1 MARSGKMLVVLPFIL
16 EALRTYI
23 HRMMMLLLAFR
34 LNRTKHTSLILT
46 TKARGCCKKQLRN
59 LYEMGQLLS
68 STGRWRRVVLWY
80 RQVTSED
87 GRRRTITV
95 RVVDDVDLER
105 LAGPVPPGVQPLP
118 PLPPPPS
125 SSSSEDDESS
135 SSESDETE
143 SSSSSSSSSD
153 DESSEPVDYESLVI
167 AALAIALTLL
177 AGAIAMPR

>member
-1 MARSGKMLVVLPFIL
+1 M
-16 EALRTYI
+16 
-23 HRMMMLLLAFR
+23 
-34 LNRTKHTSLILT
+34 
-46 TKARGCCKKQLRN
+46 
-59 LYEMGQLLS
+59 
-68 STGRWRRVVLWY
+68 LWY

-95 RVVDDVDLER
+95 RVVDDVDLDG
-105 LAGPVPPGVQPLP
+105 LAGPVPPAGVQPLP
-118 PLPPPPS
+118 PLPPPSPS

-143 SSSSSSSSSD
+143 TSSSSSSSSD

>member
-1 MARSGKMLVVLPFIL
+1 MTRSGKIQVVLPFIL

-95 RVVDDVDLER
+95 RVVDDVDLEW
-105 LAGPVPPGVQPLP
+105 LTGPVPPGVQPLP
-118 PLPPPPS
+118 LPPPPPS
-125 SSSSEDDESS
+125 SSEDDES